1 MNITSN
7 KRLLII
13 FGVIIALFS
22 FLAGGLFQK
31 TRTTGGND
39 PSGRK
44 VLYYIDPM
52 HPSYKSDKPGIAP
65 DCGMKLEPVYAD
77 GSGVS
82 APTETAA
89 APGTVRISADRQQL
103 IGVKVA
109 TVEKRPVSQTIR
121 MLGRVA
127 VDETR
132 VYRINATVDGW
143 ITKTSAK
150 ATGSLVRK
158 NEALAG
164 FYSSEFLSVQTTY
177 IYNLSSNDRVRS
189 QDLSLPGREAQL
201 QQFKNSLQQL
211 EDNLRNLGM
220 GNPQIEEI
228 NRTREYQQ
236 NIDIFSPADGIILVR
251 NVSMGLRFERG
262 TELYRIADLS
272 HVWILADVFENEAQ
286 FLTPGISAKVT
297 LPNQN
302 RTFTAKVSN
311 AVPQFDLAS
320 RTLKIRL
327 EVDNAHI
334 VLKPDMF
341 VDVEFPV
348 KYEPGIAVPVDAV
361 VDTGL
366 RKVVFVDKG
375 EGTFE
380 PRRVETG
387 WRRGGLVEITRGLM
401 NKERIVVSGTF
412 MIDSESRMQAAAM
425 GIYDEGVM
433 DPVCGMYIDEKK
445 AKASGRTIKFGGVSY
460 FFCSPECMLDFEKSP
475 RRYQEGSGE
484 RGAQA
489 AATAAPMPMTYLTG
503 THSNSAMVPTMA
515 KPMTMTSP
523 TDTHDHHD

>member
-1 MNITSN
+1 M
-7 KRLLII
+7 
-13 FGVIIALFS
+13 
-22 FLAGGLFQK
+22 
-31 TRTTGGND
+31 GGND

-44 VLYYIDPM
+44 ILYYIDPM

-77 GSGVS
+77 GAGVS

-89 APGTVRISADRQQL
+89 APGTVRISSDRQQL

-132 VYRINATVDGW
+132 VYRINSTVDGW
-143 ITKTSAK
+143 ITKTSPK

-158 NEALAG
+158 DEALAA
-164 FYSSEFLSVQTTY
+164 FYSSEFLPVQTTY
-177 IYNLSSNDRVRS
+177 IYTLSSNDRVGT

-201 QQFKNSLQQL
+201 RQFENSLQQL
-211 EDNLRNLGM
+211 RDNLRNLGM
-220 GNPQIEEI
+220 GDPQIEEI

-236 NIDIFSPADGIILVR
+236 NIDIFSPAEGFILVR
-251 NVSMGLRFERG
+251 NVTLGLRFERG

-286 FLTPGISAKVT
+286 FLTPGVTAKVN

-302 RTFTAKVSN
+302 RTLTAKVSD
-311 AVPQFDLAS
+311 AIPQFDTAS
-320 RTLKIRL
+320 RTLKVRL
-327 EVDNAHI
+327 EADNPG
-334 VLKPDMF
+334 LLMKPDMF
-341 VDVEFPV
+341 VDIELPV
-348 KYEPGIAVPVDAV
+348 NFEPTIVVPVDAV

-366 RKVVFVDKG
+366 RKVVFLDKG
-375 EGTFE
+375 DGTFE

-401 NKERIVVSGTF
+401 NGERIVVSGTF

-433 DPVCGMYIDEKK
+433 DPVCGMYIDERK
-445 AKASGRTIKFGGVSY
+445 ARAAGRNVKFGGATY
-460 FFCSPECMLDFEKSP
+460 FFCSPECLHDFEKAPKKHLGAS
-475 RRYQEGSGE
+475 GS
-484 RGAQA
+484 QSA
-489 AATAAPMPMTYLTG
+489 AA
-503 THSNSAMVPTMA
+503 VP
-515 KPMTMTSP
+515 TMTSP
-523 TDTHDHHD
+523 AMKSAAVATPVMSTMPTRDHPVMPAPGISSPAMKDPALSVPSMNSPTGTRDHH

>member
-1 MNITSN
+1 MKNRWNI
-7 KRLLII
+7 I
-13 FGVIIALFS
+13 VIIALVLMS
-22 FLAGGLFQK
+22 FLAGMFFKSGRNGSDGQ
-31 TRTTGGND
+31 G
-39 PSGRK
+39 GRK
-44 VLYYIDPM
+44 VLYYVDPM

-77 GSGVS
+77 GAGVS

-89 APGTVRISADRQQL
+89 APGTVRISSDRQQL

-132 VYRINATVDGW
+132 VYRINSTLDGW
-143 ITKTSAK
+143 MTKTSPK
-150 ATGSLVRK
+150 ATGSLVK
-158 NEALAG
+158 KDETLAG
-164 FYSSEFLSVQTTY
+164 FYSSEFLPVQTTY
-177 IYNLSSNDRVRS
+177 IYTLNSNDRIGA
-189 QDLSLPGREAQL
+189 QDLTLPGREAQVR
-201 QQFKNSLQQL
+201 QFENSLQQL
-211 EDNLRNLGM
+211 RDNLRNLGM
-220 GNPQIEEI
+220 GAPQIDEI
-228 NRTREYQQ
+228 TRTREYQQ
-236 NIDIFSPADGIILVR
+236 NIDIISPADGIILVR
-251 NVSMGLRFERG
+251 NVSLGLRFERG

-286 FLTPGISAKVT
+286 FLTPGITAKVT

-327 EVDNAHI
+327 EVDNPQI

-366 RKVVFVDKG
+366 RKIVFVDKG
-375 EGTFE
+375 DGTFE

-445 AKASGRTIKFGGVSY
+445 ARAAGRTIKFGGLPY
-460 FFCSPECMLDFEKSP
+460 YFCSPECMQDFEKAP
-475 RRYQEGSGE
+475 RRYLGGSGE
-484 RGAQA
+484 RGAKS
-489 AATAAPMPMTYLTG
+489 AATATLMPMTYLTD
-503 THSNSAMVPTMA
+503 TRSNSTMAPATA

-523 TDTHDHHD
+523 AGTHTHHD

>member
-1 MNITSN
+1 MDIFSN

-13 FGVIIALFS
+13 CGVIIALLS

-31 TRTTGGND
+31 TRTIGGND
-39 PSGRK
+39 PSGSK
-44 VLYYIDPM
+44 ILYYIDPM

-77 GSGVS
+77 GAGVS

-89 APGTVRISADRQQL
+89 APGTVKISADRQQL

-109 TVEKRPVSQTIR
+109 TVEKRPVTQTIR

-132 VYRINATVDGW
+132 VYRINATTDGW
-143 ITKTSAK
+143 ITKTFPK
-150 ATGSLVRK
+150 ATGSLVTK
-158 NEALAG
+158 DEALAG
-164 FYSSEFLSVQTTY
+164 FYSSEFQPAQTTY
-177 IYNLSSNDRVRS
+177 IYTLNASDRVTS
-189 QDLSLPGREAQL
+189 QDTSLPGREAQIR
-201 QQFKNSLQQL
+201 QFENNLRQL
-211 EDNLRNLGM
+211 RDNLMNLGM
-220 GNPQIEEI
+220 GSPQIEEI
-228 NRTREYQQ
+228 ARTRQYQPTV
-236 NIDIFSPADGIILVR
+236 NIISPADGIILVR
-251 NVSMGLRFERG
+251 NVSLGLRFEKG
-262 TELYRIADLS
+262 AELYRIADLS

-286 FLTPGISAKVT
+286 FLTPGITAKVT

-302 RTFTAKVSN
+302 RTFNAKVSN

-327 EVDNAHI
+327 EVDNPHI
-334 VLKPDMF
+334 MLKPDMF

-375 EGTFE
+375 DGTFE

-445 AKASGRTIKFGGVSY
+445 ARAAGRMIKFGGADY
-460 FFCSPECMLDFEKSP
+460 YFCSPECKTDFEKLP
-475 RRYQEGSGE
+475 RRYMGGSGE
-484 RGAQA
+484 GRAKA
-489 AATAAPMPMTYLTG
+489 AATATPMPMTYLTG
-503 THSNSAMVPTMA
+503 THSNSAMAPATAM
-515 KPMTMTSP
+515 PMTSP
-523 TDTHDHHD
+523 TGTHSHHD